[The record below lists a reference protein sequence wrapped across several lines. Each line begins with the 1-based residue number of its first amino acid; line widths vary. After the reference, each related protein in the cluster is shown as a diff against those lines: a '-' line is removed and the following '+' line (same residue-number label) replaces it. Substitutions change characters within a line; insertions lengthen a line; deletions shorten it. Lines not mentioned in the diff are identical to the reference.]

1 MKSGEVMKM
10 KPAHIILAAVLIV
23 VAVLAVPRFLADAP
37 GSKSTQ
43 GTVVTET
50 IAVVDTNATVTYPM
64 SMVEGNDAEH
74 ELGHVVEALTGIRG
88 VGKASLDTQSLELTV
103 LYDGAVIGDA
113 PIQQALAG
121 AGYIA
126 PTTDA
131 AAPTDVAEDGA
142 VQRIAVG
149 DDGTGFDPS
158 VIAAKAGIP
167 LEIEF
172 APGQECRTVVKFPEI
187 GVEEEIGQGGTVK
200 LPALEAGTYQI
211 VCGGDGPEGTL
222 LVE

>member
-1 MKSGEVMKM
+1 MKV
-10 KPAHIILAAVLIV
+10 KPAYIILAAVLVV
-23 VAVLAVPRFLADAP
+23 VAVLAVPRLLADAP
-37 GSKSTQ
+37 GAKSKQ
-43 GTVVTET
+43 GTLVTQT
-50 IAVVDTNATVTYPM
+50 IAVTDTNATAVYSM
-64 SMVEGNDAEH
+64 NMVEGTDAEH
-74 ELGHVVEALTGIRG
+74 ELDHVVEALTGIPG

-103 LYDGAVIGDA
+103 LYDGTLIDDA

-121 AGYIA
+121 AGYIS

-131 AAPTDVAEDGA
+131 AAPTEVAEDGA

-158 VIAAKAGIP
+158 VIAAKVGIP
-167 LEIEF
+167 LEIDF

-187 GVEEEIGQGGTVK
+187 GVEEEISQGGTVK